1 MTRLFDIL
9 FSTIGL
15 LLLSPLLVIL
25 AVYIRLDSKGP
36 IFYRQERV
44 GRFGRTFWLYKL
56 RSMYVDADKKG
67 PLITVGDQDYRIT
80 RIGQFI
86 RRYKFDE
93 LPQLLNV
100 LKGEM
105 SIVGPRPEVKK
116 YVKHYS
122 REQRKVLD
130 IRPGIT
136 DIASIMY
143 KNENEILEAQANP
156 EKYYIKVIMPHKLS
170 LNKVYIADPNLKN
183 YFYII
188 FLTAKEVLRGK
199 PKASVPELK
208 QYELN

>member
-9 FSTIGL
+9 FSAIGL
-15 LLLSPLLVIL
+15 FLFSPLLVIL
-25 AVYIRLDSKGP
+25 AIYIKLDSRGP
-36 IFYRQERV
+36 VFYRQERV
-44 GRFGRTFWLYKL
+44 GRYGRTFWLYKL

-67 PLITVGDQDYRIT
+67 PLITVGDQDQRIT
-80 RIGQFI
+80 RIGQLL
-86 RRYKFDE
+86 RKYKLDE
-93 LPQLLNV
+93 LPQLINV

-105 SIVGPRPEVKK
+105 SFVGPRPEVKK
-116 YVKHYS
+116 YVKHYTK
-122 REQRKVLD
+122 EQRKVLD

-143 KNENEILEAQANP
+143 KNENEILEAQSNP

-170 LNKVYIADPNLKN
+170 LNQVYIAAPNLKN

-188 FLTAKEVLRGK
+188 FLTAREVFKGK
-199 PKASVPELK
+199 PKESVPELK